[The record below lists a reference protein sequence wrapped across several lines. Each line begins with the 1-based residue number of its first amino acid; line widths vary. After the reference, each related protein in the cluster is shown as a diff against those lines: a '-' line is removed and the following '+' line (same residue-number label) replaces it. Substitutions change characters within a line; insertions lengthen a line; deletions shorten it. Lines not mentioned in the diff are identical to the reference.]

1 MTWTVWAAPTDVT
14 ELDVGGDR
22 MGATG
27 GGACGG
33 ACGTSASFTASEAAV
48 GAPLGFLTTL
58 GFFGAFCCSS
68 KSLASCEKITVTCV
82 G

>member
-14 ELDVGGDR
+14 GDDDPGGDR
-22 MGATG
+22 MGAAGEGAG
-27 GGACGG
+27 GGAR
-33 ACGTSASFTASEAAV
+33 GTSASFSASEAAA

-68 KSLASCEKITVTCV
+68 KSLASWE
-82 G
+82 